1 MDVVIGQD
9 QVELH
14 YARCDVKG
22 EPGEPIARLGP
33 LGWSCTGN
41 PEKRSS
47 ASGQLRTMLVY
58 TFFAKPRPLEDLN
71 QSLKRFWEIESVKS
85 VPEHQVMSQEE
96 KKGKLKWMKSLESLQ
111 HLVATSLQLKG
122 HWSAP
127 SGHLKLFKETSGSI
141 TIRYYSNTTS
151 IIFQEDQGKK
161 LENILL
167 EKIASNQRSSEARL
181 AANDDESVGEDPYS
195 DQIESLTVQT
205 TAHPGLNSDK
215 TCTVNLS
222 CLNDKTVEEDP
233 YSDLN
238 ESLIVQTTADPN
250 LNSGK
255 TCIGNLSCVNEGLL
269 AEASANETN
278 RQNSTAM
285 TCNSSQTN
293 GDEPKGVPPRNANSV
308 HSCSCQQLVN
318 EMVTLKYRY
327 NLKSKVIY
335 IFF

>member
-1 MDVVIGQD
+1 MADSTCSATAEENVNILSD
-9 QVELH
+9 DRLNNIKKLPFDDKSFIVE
-14 YARCDVKG
+14 
-22 EPGEPIARLGP
+22 
-33 LGWSCTGN
+33 
-41 PEKRSS
+41 
-47 ASGQLRTMLVY
+47 
-58 TFFAKPRPLEDLN
+58 
-71 QSLKRFWEIESVKS
+71 
-85 VPEHQVMSQEE
+85 
-96 KKGKLKWMKSLESLQ
+96 KGKLEWMKSLESLQ
-111 HLVATSLQLKG
+111 NFVATSLQLKG

-181 AANDDESVGEDPYS
+181 AANDDESVEEDPYS
-195 DQIESLTVQT
+195 DQIESLAVQT
-205 TAHPGLNSDK
+205 TADPNLNSDT

-222 CLNDKTVEEDP
+222 CLNDKSIEED

-269 AEASANETN
+269 SEALANETN

-293 GDEPKGVPPRNANSV
+293 GNESNGVPPRNANSV

-318 EMVTLKYRY
+318 EMVTLKYTISS
-327 NLKSKVIY
+327 LKSSIY
-335 IFF
+335 SFETILKDHDIVLSLYNRSSDINERYL

>member
-1 MDVVIGQD
+1 MADSTCSATAEENVNILSD
-9 QVELH
+9 
-14 YARCDVKG
+14 D
-22 EPGEPIARLGP
+22 RLNNIKK
-33 LGWSCTGN
+33 LQFDD
-41 PEKRSS
+41 K
-47 ASGQLRTMLVY
+47 LFIV
-58 TFFAKPRPLEDLN
+58 
-71 QSLKRFWEIESVKS
+71 
-85 VPEHQVMSQEE
+85 

-111 HLVATSLQLKG
+111 NFVATSLQLKG

-141 TIRYYSNTTS
+141 TIRFYSNTTS

-161 LENILL
+161 LKNILL

-181 AANDDESVGEDPYS
+181 AANDDESVEQDPYS

-205 TAHPGLNSDK
+205 IADPNLNSDR

-222 CLNDKTVEEDP
+222 CLNDNSAEEDP

-255 TCIGNLSCVNEGLL
+255 TCIENLSCVNEGLL
-269 AEASANETN
+269 AEALANETN

-293 GDEPKGVPPRNANSV
+293 GDEPSGVPPRNTNSV

-318 EMVTLKYRY
+318 EMVTLKYT
-327 NLKSKVIY
+327 I
-335 IFF
+335 